1 MKFAFPI
8 LTAKGEEFKDVKALT
23 ALINGEKS
31 GHYLL
36 GNHNKWHGGIHI
48 SDQSAP
54 WCKDKYPVRAIADGK
69 VVAFRMMKDYLTSEF
84 QGESLRYS
92 NCFCLVQHEYCEIN
106 AETKA
111 KNEFTFYSLYMHLLP
126 WDKYQSTE
134 KLVLKKGWNARNSVP
149 HRNPNAEQQRADA
162 ALPRFTLPKD
172 TELEMDSSIPSKK
185 GSVGGKE
192 YDFIK
197 VKIKSKLSN
206 AQIKE
211 AEKAGVLVSE
221 GSSVWIAN
229 SPDAVTFIK
238 PNVPTWLFD
247 QIEAELLT
255 NMIGRSDPVLNGPTG
270 RLMAGDKSVS
280 LPAGTKLQYD
290 AHQLE
295 FHWIGDKSRK
305 MARCE
310 YVTPS
315 AGGAAGSCGMAW
327 VCVEDEFIKVNTR
340 TPSHLG
346 ELYVLPSPVP
356 IAAGETI
363 GYLGLVETPNSLI
376 GGKQSKHQVHL
387 EVFTQDPRLDDVLAN
402 KAGTKGGATYAKVPA
417 DLILHE
423 KKSEGGKSKWVAT
436 KDKSQEVLVE
446 SPTQEKDAAKQEWV
460 RVSADK
466 YVKKEQVELLSQ
478 HDWLK
483 IGFKK
488 VDGSASD
495 GYLDPDAPPTFFTE
509 LVKSF
514 DTDKN
519 GELSSKEIQTALQN
533 SGNAGQLQKLIVK
546 HPSEWYEKSSS
557 SSYLWLDKLMTKI
570 GLPDFDLLVD
580 HEKQRID
587 KLEWMQSATKLKFNR
602 MIWHFNPLSIL
613 INITVGSCYKLLW
626 GQKVTA
632 SLGGKKACEFRRKTV
647 DICAELWGE
656 NKKIEYANV
665 LMACMAVETSRIF
678 TSSVILLKPL
688 RDTNGEYIYNQ
699 KGKVKKTY
707 QAISK
712 QDIANDVS
720 IAKRNPVGL
729 IQFTGPAVQQINN
742 VHGTNITK
750 QDLALMDELEQLDYV
765 KKYFTSRK
773 DLINKFKG
781 PEDIYLFIFCP
792 EGVGK
797 DDDYVLYSKQDDHD
811 YGVDYYTNNSSLD
824 SNLHGN
830 EGNNDQKIQKK
841 ELLSRLRKLMA
852 EGEEYINEC
861 CCDFSKKEPSHLE
874 LSGEKWVNRY
884 PTSKNIDDLELGF
897 SNNVRKFIS
906 AIESAGGQVRI
917 SATYRPVERAYLM
930 HYCWRIAKEGLAP
943 EKVPKMKGVDIDWEH
958 KSKNGVPDK
967 QAAIMAAKKMVSG
980 YNIIY
985 KPSLTSRHTEKKAID
1000 MTITGVRGLFIKMN
1014 DGKFIEIKSSD
1025 DLYRVGASYRVF
1037 KLVSDPPHWSVDGR

>member
-69 VVAFRMMKDYLTSEF
+69 VVAFRIMKDYLTSEF

-172 TELEMDSSIPSKK
+172 TELEMDSSIPPKK

-295 FHWIGDKSRK
+295 FHWIGDKARK

-340 TPSHLG
+340 TSSHLG

-423 KKSEGGKSKWVAT
+423 KKTEGGKSKWVAT

-446 SPTQEKDAAKQEWV
+446 SPKQEKDEAKQGWV
-460 RVSADK
+460 CVSADK

-495 GYLDPDAPPTFFTE
+495 GYLDPDVPPTFFTE

-557 SSYLWLDKLMTKI
+557 SSYLWLDKLMAKI

-587 KLEWMQSATKLKFNR
+587 KLEWMQSAATLKFDKD
-602 MIWHFNPLSIL
+602 IWHIYPMAI
-613 INITVGSCYKLLW
+613 Y
-626 GQKVTA
+626 
-632 SLGGKKACEFRRKTV
+632 GKKKDRFVVHYTKYNYAIEKALDKQMAIPFKYAPKV
-647 DICAELWGE
+647 GN
-656 NKKIEYANV
+656 NKLASRDEV
-665 LMACMAVETSRIF
+665 LLHLTPDDDL
-678 TSSVILLKPL
+678 TK
-688 RDTNGEYIYNQ
+688 DTIYQ
-699 KGKVKKTY
+699 FLDL
-707 QAISK
+707 SK
-712 QDIANDVS
+712 YSEVS
-720 IAKRNPVGL
+720 E
-729 IQFTGPAVQQINN
+729 
-742 VHGTNITK
+742 
-750 QDLALMDELEQLDYV
+750 DELNNFLLGQGVLEG
-765 KKYFTSRK
+765 
-773 DLINKFKG
+773 KG
-781 PEDIYLFIFCP
+781 SI
-792 EGVGK
+792 
-797 DDDYVLYSKQDDHD
+797 
-811 YGVDYYTNNSSLD
+811 
-824 SNLHGN
+824 
-830 EGNNDQKIQKK
+830 
-841 ELLSRLRKLMA
+841 
-852 EGEEYINEC
+852 
-861 CCDFSKKEPSHLE
+861 
-874 LSGEKWVNRY
+874 
-884 PTSKNIDDLELGF
+884 
-897 SNNVRKFIS
+897 FIS
-906 AIESAGGQVRI
+906 AAKKYNVSEV
-917 SATYRPVERAYLM
+917 YLVS
-930 HYCWRIAKEGLAP
+930 HASLETGRGTSSFARGKNF
-943 EKVPKMKGVDIDWEH
+943 
-958 KSKNGVPDK
+958 NGVK
-967 QAAIMAAKKMVSG
+967 V
-980 YNIIY
+980 YNMYGINVRDD
-985 KPSLTSRHTEKKAID
+985 KPSLGTEYAYKNGWDSIDKAID
-1000 MTITGVRGLFIKMN
+1000 GGAKWISNNFVNHHKYKQNTLYKMRWN
-1014 DGKFIEIKSSD
+1014 PASPGEHQYASD
-1025 DLYRVGASYRVF
+1025 VLWAKHQIPNMKKRFDVF
-1037 KLVSDPPHWSVDGR
+1037 PNAILHVDIPVYED

>member
-134 KLVLKKGWNARNSVP
+134 RLVLKKGWNARNSVP

-172 TELEMDSSIPSKK
+172 TELEMDSSIPPKK

-211 AEKAGVLVSE
+211 AEKVGVLVSE

-247 QIEAELLT
+247 QIDAELLKD
-255 NMIGRSDPVLNGPTG
+255 MAGRADPVLDDKSG
-270 RLMAGDKSVS
+270 RLMAGSGNVS

-295 FHWIGDKSRK
+295 FHWIGDKARK
-305 MARCE
+305 MARCK
-310 YVTPS
+310 YVMPS
-315 AGGAAGSCGMAW
+315 GSDAQGNCGLAW
-327 VCVEDEFIKVNTR
+327 VCVEDEFIKAKR
-340 TPSHLG
+340 LPPSHLD
-346 ELYVLPSPVP
+346 ELYVLPSPVV

-363 GYLGLVETPNSLI
+363 GYLGLVETPGSLI

-402 KAGTKGGATYAKVPA
+402 KAGTQGGAIYAKVPA

-423 KKSEGGKSKWVAT
+423 KKSEAGKSKWVAT
-436 KDKSQEVLVE
+436 KDKSKEALVE
-446 SPTQEKDAAKQEWV
+446 APKLEKDAAKQEWIC
-460 RVSADK
+460 VSSDK

-488 VDGSASD
+488 IDGSGSD
-495 GYLDPDAPPTFFTE
+495 GYLDPDAPPSLFTD

-514 DTDKN
+514 DKN
-519 GELSSKEIQTALQN
+519 KDGKLSSGEIHAALSNPKN
-533 SGNAGQLQKLIVK
+533 SEQLHKLIVK
-546 HPSEWYEKSSS
+546 HLSEWYEKSSA
-557 SSYLWLDKLMTKI
+557 SSYQWLDKLMTKI
-570 GLPDFDLLVD
+570 GLPNFDLLVD

-587 KLEWMQSATKLKFNR
+587 KLEWMQSATKLKLDKEV
-602 MIWHFNPLSIL
+602 WHFSPIGIMAL
-613 INITVGSCYKLLW
+613 ITEQLPS
-626 GQKVTA
+626 
-632 SLGGKKACEFRRKTV
+632 
-647 DICAELWGE
+647 
-656 NKKIEYANV
+656 
-665 LMACMAVETSRIF
+665 
-678 TSSVILLKPL
+678 
-688 RDTNGEYIYNQ
+688 RDTIDFNTTLGIYR
-699 KGKVKKTY
+699 
-707 QAISK
+707 ISK
-712 QDIANDVS
+712 KSAEFILSWEAYMPKPYVPKGDQSSGVTIGYGYDL
-720 IAKRNPVGL
+720 G
-729 IQFTGPAVQQINN
+729 QQEISSAR
-742 VHGTNITK
+742 TM
-750 QDLALMDELEQLDYV
+750 L
-765 KKYFTSRK
+765 S
-773 DLINKFKG
+773 
-781 PEDIYLFIFCP
+781 
-792 EGVGK
+792 
-797 DDDYVLYSKQDDHD
+797 
-811 YGVDYYTNNSSLD
+811 DYYTATQVERLLTAIGKKGDNARAIVHELSDISIDKERALDMAMRLKERYCQVVVNTYPQAINLPPDSAGAILSLVYNRGPSLKKPKIGDPID
-824 SNLHGN
+824 SRREMREIG
-830 EGNNDQKIQKK
+830 D
-841 ELLSRLRKLMA
+841 
-852 EGEEYINEC
+852 
-861 CCDFSKKEPSHLE
+861 DFSK
-874 LSGEKWVNRY
+874 GNI
-884 PTSKNIDDLELGF
+884 KNIPARLR
-897 SNNVRKFIS
+897 S
-906 AIESAGGQVRI
+906 
-917 SATYRPVERAYLM
+917 
-930 HYCWRIAKEGLAP
+930 
-943 EKVPKMKGVDIDWEH
+943 MKRLWA
-958 KSKNGVPDK
+958 N
-967 QAAIMAAKKMVSG
+967 Q
-980 YNIIY
+980 
-985 KPSLTSRHTEKKAID
+985 
-1000 MTITGVRGLFIKMN
+1000 RGLR
-1014 DGKFIEIKSSD
+1014 DRREGEAKFIEEE
-1025 DLYRVGASYRVF
+1025 LAG
-1037 KLVSDPPHWSVDGR
+1037 GE

>member
-69 VVAFRMMKDYLTSEF
+69 VVAFRIMKDYLTSEF

-134 KLVLKKGWNARNSVP
+134 KLVLKKGWNVRNSVP

-172 TELEMDSSIPSKK
+172 TELEMDSSIPPKK

-295 FHWIGDKSRK
+295 FHWIGDKARK

-315 AGGAAGSCGMAW
+315 AGGTVGSCGMAW

-363 GYLGLVETPNSLI
+363 GYLGLVETPGSLI

-446 SPTQEKDAAKQEWV
+446 SPKQEKDEAKQEWV
-460 RVSADK
+460 CVSADK

-488 VDGSASD
+488 VDGSGSD

-519 GELSSKEIQTALQN
+519 GELSSKEIQAALQN

-546 HPSEWYEKSSS
+546 HPSEWYEKSSA
-557 SSYLWLDKLMTKI
+557 SSYLWLDNLMTKI

-587 KLEWMQSATKLKFNR
+587 KLEWMQSAAKLKIGKSVWHIYPLIDLRNKSVPMLSDARVRAFMRMLRVGEGTVGDKGYETLFSGKSFISDYNR
-602 MIWHFNPLSIL
+602 DFSDHPRIKIKSGRLVSSAAGAYQVMGYTWDDPSMVAARDEYNVKDFTPLSQDIFCLIL
-613 INITVGSCYKLLW
+613 FKKKRVGTLDDIRQGRIKDALGKLSYEW
-626 GQKVTA
+626 A
-632 SLGGKKACEFRRKTV
+632 SLPPGRYGQPSKTMEEALSIFDSYLKEELNGKT
-647 DICAELWGE
+647 DL
-656 NKKIEYANV
+656 KI
-665 LMACMAVETSRIF
+665 
-678 TSSVILLKPL
+678 
-688 RDTNGEYIYNQ
+688 
-699 KGKVKKTY
+699 
-707 QAISK
+707 
-712 QDIANDVS
+712 
-720 IAKRNPVGL
+720 PVG
-729 IQFTGPAVQQINN
+729 V
-742 VHGTNITK
+742 
-750 QDLALMDELEQLDYV
+750 
-765 KKYFTSRK
+765 
-773 DLINKFKG
+773 
-781 PEDIYLFIFCP
+781 
-792 EGVGK
+792 
-797 DDDYVLYSKQDDHD
+797 
-811 YGVDYYTNNSSLD
+811 
-824 SNLHGN
+824 SN
-830 EGNNDQKIQKK
+830 E
-841 ELLSRLRKLMA
+841 
-852 EGEEYINEC
+852 
-861 CCDFSKKEPSHLE
+861 F
-874 LSGEKWVNRY
+874 
-884 PTSKNIDDLELGF
+884 
-897 SNNVRKFIS
+897 
-906 AIESAGGQVRI
+906 
-917 SATYRPVERAYLM
+917 
-930 HYCWRIAKEGLAP
+930 
-943 EKVPKMKGVDIDWEH
+943 
-958 KSKNGVPDK
+958 
-967 QAAIMAAKKMVSG
+967 
-980 YNIIY
+980 
-985 KPSLTSRHTEKKAID
+985 
-1000 MTITGVRGLFIKMN
+1000 
-1014 DGKFIEIKSSD
+1014 
-1025 DLYRVGASYRVF
+1025 
-1037 KLVSDPPHWSVDGR
+1037 

>member
-172 TELEMDSSIPSKK
+172 TELEMDSSIPPKK

-295 FHWIGDKSRK
+295 FHWIGDKARK

-356 IAAGETI
+356 IAAGVTI

-423 KKSEGGKSKWVAT
+423 KKTEGGKSKWVAT

-446 SPTQEKDAAKQEWV
+446 SPKQEKDEAKQEWV
-460 RVSADK
+460 CVSADK

-495 GYLDPDAPPTFFTE
+495 GYLDPDVPPTFFTE

-557 SSYLWLDKLMTKI
+557 SSYLWLDKLMAKI

-587 KLEWMQSATKLKFNR
+587 KLEWMQSAATLKFDKD
-602 MIWHFNPLSIL
+602 IWHIYPMAI
-613 INITVGSCYKLLW
+613 Y
-626 GQKVTA
+626 
-632 SLGGKKACEFRRKTV
+632 GKKKDRFVVHYTKYNYAIEKALDKQMAIPFKYAPKV
-647 DICAELWGE
+647 GN
-656 NKKIEYANV
+656 NKLASRDEV
-665 LMACMAVETSRIF
+665 LLHLTPDDDL
-678 TSSVILLKPL
+678 TK
-688 RDTNGEYIYNQ
+688 DTIYQ
-699 KGKVKKTY
+699 FLDL
-707 QAISK
+707 SK
-712 QDIANDVS
+712 YSEVS
-720 IAKRNPVGL
+720 E
-729 IQFTGPAVQQINN
+729 
-742 VHGTNITK
+742 
-750 QDLALMDELEQLDYV
+750 DELNNFLLGQGVLEG
-765 KKYFTSRK
+765 
-773 DLINKFKG
+773 KG
-781 PEDIYLFIFCP
+781 SI
-792 EGVGK
+792 
-797 DDDYVLYSKQDDHD
+797 
-811 YGVDYYTNNSSLD
+811 
-824 SNLHGN
+824 
-830 EGNNDQKIQKK
+830 
-841 ELLSRLRKLMA
+841 
-852 EGEEYINEC
+852 
-861 CCDFSKKEPSHLE
+861 
-874 LSGEKWVNRY
+874 
-884 PTSKNIDDLELGF
+884 
-897 SNNVRKFIS
+897 FIS
-906 AIESAGGQVRI
+906 AAKKYNVSEV
-917 SATYRPVERAYLM
+917 YLVS
-930 HYCWRIAKEGLAP
+930 HASLETGRGTSSFARGKNF
-943 EKVPKMKGVDIDWEH
+943 
-958 KSKNGVPDK
+958 NGVK
-967 QAAIMAAKKMVSG
+967 V
-980 YNIIY
+980 YNMYGINVRDD
-985 KPSLTSRHTEKKAID
+985 KPSLGTEYAYKNGWDSIDKAID
-1000 MTITGVRGLFIKMN
+1000 GGAKWISNNFVNHHKYKQNTLYKMRWN
-1014 DGKFIEIKSSD
+1014 PASPGEHQYASD
-1025 DLYRVGASYRVF
+1025 VLWAKHQIPNMKKRFDVF
-1037 KLVSDPPHWSVDGR
+1037 PNAILHVDIPIYED

>member
-23 ALINGEKS
+23 ALINDEKS

-69 VVAFRMMKDYLTSEF
+69 VVAFRIMKDYLTSEF

-149 HRNPNAEQQRADA
+149 HSNPDAEQQRTDA

-172 TELEMDSSIPSKK
+172 TELEMDSSIPPKK

-247 QIEAELLT
+247 QIDAELLKD
-255 NMIGRSDPVLNGPTG
+255 MAGRADPVLDDKSG
-270 RLMAGDKSVS
+270 RLMAGSGNVS

-295 FHWIGDKSRK
+295 FHWIGDKARK
-305 MARCE
+305 MARCK
-310 YVTPS
+310 YVMPS
-315 AGGAAGSCGMAW
+315 GSDAQGNCGLAW
-327 VCVEDEFIKVNTR
+327 VCVEDEFIKAKR
-340 TPSHLG
+340 LPPSHLD
-346 ELYVLPSPVP
+346 ELYVLPSPVV

-363 GYLGLVETPNSLI
+363 GYLGLVETPGSLI

-402 KAGTKGGATYAKVPA
+402 KAGTQGGAIYAKVPA

-423 KKSEGGKSKWVAT
+423 KKSEAGKSKWVAT
-436 KDKSQEVLVE
+436 KDKSKEALVE
-446 SPTQEKDAAKQEWV
+446 SPKLEKDAAKQEWIC
-460 RVSADK
+460 VSSDK

-488 VDGSASD
+488 VDGSGSD
-495 GYLDPDAPPTFFTE
+495 GYLDPDAPPSLFTD

-514 DTDKN
+514 DKN
-519 GELSSKEIQTALQN
+519 KDGKLSCGEIHAALSNPKN
-533 SGNAGQLQKLIVK
+533 SEQLHKLIVK
-546 HPSEWYEKSSS
+546 HLSEWYEKSSA
-557 SSYLWLDKLMTKI
+557 SSYQWLDKLMTKI
-570 GLPDFDLLVD
+570 GLPNFDLLVD

-587 KLEWMQSATKLKFNR
+587 KLEWMQSATKLKLEKEV
-602 MIWHFNPLSIL
+602 WHFPPIGIMAL
-613 INITVGSCYKLLW
+613 ITEQLPSGDTIDFNT
-626 GQKVTA
+626 T
-632 SLGGKKACEFRRKTV
+632 LG
-647 DICAELWGE
+647 
-656 NKKIEYANV
+656 
-665 LMACMAVETSRIF
+665 
-678 TSSVILLKPL
+678 
-688 RDTNGEYIYNQ
+688 IYR
-699 KGKVKKTY
+699 
-707 QAISK
+707 ISK
-712 QDIANDVS
+712 KSAEFILSWEAYMPKPYVPKGDQSSGVTIGYGYDL
-720 IAKRNPVGL
+720 G
-729 IQFTGPAVQQINN
+729 QQEIS
-742 VHGTNITK
+742 
-750 QDLALMDELEQLDYV
+750 LARTML
-765 KKYFTSRK
+765 S
-773 DLINKFKG
+773 
-781 PEDIYLFIFCP
+781 
-792 EGVGK
+792 
-797 DDDYVLYSKQDDHD
+797 
-811 YGVDYYTNNSSLD
+811 DYYTATQVERLLTAIGKKGDNARAIVHELSDISIDKERALDMAMRLKERYCQVVVNTYPQAINLPPDSAGAILSLVYNRGPSLKKPTIGDPID
-824 SNLHGN
+824 SRREMREIG
-830 EGNNDQKIQKK
+830 D
-841 ELLSRLRKLMA
+841 
-852 EGEEYINEC
+852 
-861 CCDFSKKEPSHLE
+861 DFSK
-874 LSGEKWVNRY
+874 GNI
-884 PTSKNIDDLELGF
+884 KNIPARLR
-897 SNNVRKFIS
+897 S
-906 AIESAGGQVRI
+906 
-917 SATYRPVERAYLM
+917 
-930 HYCWRIAKEGLAP
+930 
-943 EKVPKMKGVDIDWEH
+943 MKRLWA
-958 KSKNGVPDK
+958 N
-967 QAAIMAAKKMVSG
+967 Q
-980 YNIIY
+980 
-985 KPSLTSRHTEKKAID
+985 
-1000 MTITGVRGLFIKMN
+1000 RGLR
-1014 DGKFIEIKSSD
+1014 DRREGEAKFIEEE
-1025 DLYRVGASYRVF
+1025 LAG
-1037 KLVSDPPHWSVDGR
+1037 GE